1 MKNGKQMLQELK
13 SRKQILVEQLKELS
27 KRESSNTT
35 SSEELTLKKRE
46 IERELVEIMDRLT
59 QLSYILK
66 K

>member
-1 MKNGKQMLQELK
+1 MLQELK